1 MEKNTN
7 NAKSA
12 IGSIVA
18 NVILAATCV
27 VCGWFAC
34 EMWPKKEV
42 QKKVQEQA
50 AVTVAVTNVTMRAY
64 NLPEKFVAHAEPV
77 QEVELLPQVDGY
89 IKEIRFKEGDIVKT
103 GDILYVLDGERYQ
116 AVANQRK
123 ADLATAEAEE
133 RRATRYLERLQ
144 KADARGVTQLE
155 LDNAVAGAESAK
167 AAVLQAK
174 ANLVVAEYDLKKTT
188 VIAPISG
195 QIGKTL
201 AHIGD
206 YVSPAKGSLA
216 RIVQTDPM
224 RVTFPMTDRA
234 YVEWRSALAKSSS
247 PEMRLRLVLP
257 NGDLYSKDGLWDF
270 SDNEMSRETATIIMR
285 LLFPNPERLLVPNS
299 YITLL
304 VDRKTPP
311 KKLCIP
317 QQAIFDL
324 TSGSRA
330 VWVLDKKTMTV
341 MQRVVTVG
349 EMSEGWLPVLE
360 GLKEGECVVISGIS
374 KLAPMMKVAFAEPT
388 SNIDIDPNY
397 TSPVKE

>member
-1 MEKNTN
+1 
-7 NAKSA
+7 
-12 IGSIVA
+12 
-18 NVILAATCV
+18 
-27 VCGWFAC
+27 
-34 EMWPKKEV
+34 
-42 QKKVQEQA
+42 
-50 AVTVAVTNVTMRAY
+50 
-64 NLPEKFVAHAEPV
+64 
-77 QEVELLPQVDGY
+77 
-89 IKEIRFKEGDIVKT
+89 
-103 GDILYVLDGERYQ
+103 
-116 AVANQRK
+116 
-123 ADLATAEAEE
+123 
-133 RRATRYLERLQ
+133 
-144 KADARGVTQLE
+144 
-155 LDNAVAGAESAK
+155 
-167 AAVLQAK
+167 LQAK

-374 KLAPMMKVAFAEPT
+374 KLAPMMKVAFAEAT